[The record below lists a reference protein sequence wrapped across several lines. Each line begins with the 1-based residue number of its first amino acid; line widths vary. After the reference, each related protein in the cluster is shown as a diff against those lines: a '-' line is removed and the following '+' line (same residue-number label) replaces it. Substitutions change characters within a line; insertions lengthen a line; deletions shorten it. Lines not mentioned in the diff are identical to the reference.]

1 MRKFLIVLIVGVFII
16 LLLGI
21 WFIPHGFEV
30 SEMKTTDRITLV
42 LQVLAAFVTAAVSVW
57 GLIIANRQIKHW
69 EIARCDKL
77 WEEYCILVDERNA
90 FAKQSNADKNSYDK
104 EMDETFMRQIFNFW
118 EKISILEKKSY
129 LDAEI
134 LCNSFYLSLF
144 SDLEC
149 GVFDN
154 FLKERYKENK
164 HALCHTRTL
173 YIKWKEK
180 YKEENQECLK
190 SSWNKMWALIKKARD
205 EKSKNKNQQ

>member
-57 GLIIANRQIKHW
+57 GLSIANRQIKHW

-77 WEEYCILVDERNA
+77 KKEYAVLLDEWNNKGLDEELMCN
-90 FAKQSNADKNSYDK
+90 
-104 EMDETFMRQIFNFW
+104 IFNFW
-118 EKISILEKKSY
+118 EKISLLEKKSY

-134 LCNSFYLSLF
+134 LYDRFYMSLF
-144 SDLEC
+144 YDLEC
-149 GVFDN
+149 GLFDKH
-154 FLKERYKENK
+154 LEESYEKNK
-164 HALCHTRTL
+164 HLYCHTRTL
-173 YIKWKEK
+173 YIKWKKK
-180 YKEENQECLK
+180 YKKENQECLE
-190 SSWNKMWALIKKARD
+190 SSWHEMWALIKKARR
-205 EKSKNKNQQ
+205 EISKNKNR